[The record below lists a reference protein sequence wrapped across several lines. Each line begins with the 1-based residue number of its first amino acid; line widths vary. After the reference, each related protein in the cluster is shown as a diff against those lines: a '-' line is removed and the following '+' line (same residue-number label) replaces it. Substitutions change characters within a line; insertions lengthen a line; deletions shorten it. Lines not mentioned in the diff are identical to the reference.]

1 MKKMMKAATIFFV
14 GVFGLTILSYAGQKE
29 PDVLRVEIGED
40 VYEIPK
46 IYKASGGYHQPTE
59 QNDLFVQFEK
69 TNMGPLSKNVPG
81 WKNNVNLLLS
91 DFAFPVAQLYDNL
104 WDGELHPQ
112 IESSKIYEIVK
123 TTRIND
129 NLLYQEMGGFTD
141 IVLVTDDEGNF
152 DGFMMCDKY
161 EMKGAANACQFLFNE
176 EGKRWK
182 ISFGKQFIEDYKQIR
197 RDVMKQMDSFKL
209 NTDNSEGTR

>member
-1 MKKMMKAATIFFV
+1 MKKMMKAATIFFM
-14 GVFGLTILSYAGQKE
+14 GIFGLTILSYAGQKE

-46 IYKASGGYHQPTE
+46 IYKASGGYHQPTK

-69 TNMGPLSKNVPG
+69 TNMGPLSGNVPG
-81 WKNNVNLLLS
+81 WENNVNLLLS
-91 DFAFPVAQLYDNL
+91 DFAFPVEQLYDNM
-104 WDGELHPQ
+104 WDGDLEP
-112 IESSKIYEIVK
+112 EVEPSKITTIIKK
-123 TTRIND
+123 TQINE

-141 IVLVTDDEGNF
+141 IILVTDNNGNF

-161 EMKGAANACQFLFNE
+161 EMKGSANACQFLFNE

-197 RDVMKQMDSFKL
+197 RDVIKRMDSFKI
-209 NTDNSEGTR
+209 NSTR